1 MASPEDLRNDV
12 TVLIPQRLIDMAMRS
27 SATVKEEIVPYD
39 EGLPIEQ
46 PLYLEEE
53 PRLFGFGRLL
63 LISAIVGS
71 IVVFTGLQ
79 VADSHAPA
87 TLSERS
93 VSSGVESMSAAELI
107 QSIKAE
113 NRTVY
118 WLNAKQGDSYANES
132 SANGIDQIT
141 YRPAGADVSDLAQFD
156 VIVGTYKDYSTYDA
170 HPHPLLGFLQSRRP
184 CGSPPVCRGFC
195 RPRPIANGPSAA
207 SVMRALTVCS
217 QGGIQVIDN
226 IAPQSVSVDWV
237 WLLDGNRT

>member
-170 HPHPLLGFLQSRRP
+170 HPHPLLG
-184 CGSPPVCRGFC
+184 
-195 RPRPIANGPSAA
+195 ANGRTTTLTSGATVTYNSALPNQA
-207 SVMRALTVCS
+207 VVQFPDKPEVVVINYPATQAVPALINDAESLVPIS
-217 QGGIQVIDN
+217 
-226 IAPQSVSVDWV
+226 
-237 WLLDGNRT
+237 